1 MAKGKPGEGTTKRRR
16 TGGVSLATRLAG
28 ATVIV
33 SFAALGAATIVG
45 INSGLTLGREIYE
58 DRLVSLNNSGQS
70 GMAAAINS
78 AARASDALALSP
90 STASAV
96 EAFDEA
102 SIELRAQD
110 DFDVTAERR
119 QLVADYSEI
128 YADVFDLAPDELSAQ
143 SLAPRSPEA
152 VYLQMQYSVVPNVER
167 VAVIDDAQDGSTWSA
182 VHADVHPGFRRVVD
196 ELRLTD
202 LYLIEPVD
210 ERIVY
215 SVEKGIDLGTSLSTG
230 PFSGSILANTVSQV
244 IEDPGAGSAISDLGF
259 YDPVPGT
266 PVGVYASPIFDN
278 GDLVGV
284 LALLYDG
291 PVLTQVATNDQ
302 DWDAAGFDESA
313 DLYFFGDDGTVR
325 TDPRAYLEDPVAFL
339 DASEASGALTEA
351 ERTAIELLGTT
362 VLVLRAT
369 DATLAAVDS
378 GAGPVDDGEAIDST
392 EVFATVTRFDTPTS
406 DIGEQLDW
414 AVVAQIDVEEAEAS
428 IINFRN
434 LLVVGT
440 AVFLIITAFVAVAW
454 ANRTMAPVRAISDR
468 LGDPDRDDGPLELPD
483 SSPLEFHYLAAS
495 FEQMTALLR
504 RQHSRLAIA
513 REERLQLMQQ
523 MLPPAVAERVAS
535 GDLDELDHISQAS
548 VAVVVILGLGE
559 LVHREGVAG
568 SAIVE
573 ALHSELDGL
582 AEQHGLDRIKVVGDA
597 YFASCGHDRPYID
610 HAPRVVMFATD
621 TRDAVEEFGRRTEAG
636 LDTAI
641 GVHTGPVTIGMVGED
656 RMIFDVWGDTVSYAH
671 LLARRAEHNTILVS
685 DRTHDMLPDEL
696 VTEQVAAAEDT
707 TWSVPL
713 TTVGGVG

>member
-1 MAKGKPGEGTTKRRR
+1 M
-16 TGGVSLATRLAG
+16 
-28 ATVIV
+28 
-33 SFAALGAATIVG
+33 
-45 INSGLTLGREIYE
+45 
-58 DRLVSLNNSGQS
+58 
-70 GMAAAINS
+70 
-78 AARASDALALSP
+78 
-90 STASAV
+90 
-96 EAFDEA
+96 
-102 SIELRAQD
+102 
-110 DFDVTAERR
+110 TAERR

-128 YADVFDLAPDELSAQ
+128 YADVFDLAPDDLSAQ

-152 VYLQMQYSVVPNVER
+152 VYLQTQYSVVPDVER

-196 ELRLTD
+196 ELQLTD

-244 IEDPGAGSAISDLGF
+244 IEDPGAGSVISDLGF

-313 DLYFFGDDGTVR
+313 DLYFVGDDGTVR
-325 TDPRAYLEDPVAFL
+325 TDPRGYLEDPVAFL
-339 DASEASGALTEA
+339 DASEASGALTAE
-351 ERTAIELLGTT
+351 ERTAIEDRGTT

-378 GAGPVDDGEAIDST
+378 GADPVDDREAIDGTDVFST
-392 EVFATVTRFDTPTS
+392 VARFDTPTS

-414 AVVAQIDVEEAEAS
+414 AVVAQIDVEEAEVS

-440 AVFLIITAFVAVAW
+440 AVFLIITAFLAVAW

-495 FEQMTALLR
+495 FEQMAALLR

-513 REERLQLMQQ
+513 REERLELMQQ

-535 GDLDELDHISQAS
+535 GDLDELDHIAQAS
-548 VAVVVILGLGE
+548 VAVVVILGLGD
-559 LVHREGVAG
+559 LVQRDGAAG
-568 SAIVE
+568 SAVVE
-573 ALHSELDGL
+573 ALHSELDGSRRT
-582 AEQHGLDRIKVVGDA
+582 ART
-597 YFASCGHDRPYID
+597 RPD
-610 HAPRVVMFATD
+610 Q
-621 TRDAVEEFGRRTEAG
+621 GRRRRLLRLVRPRPAVHRPCTESRHVRHRCTRRGRSVRTTHRGRARHRHRRPHRAG
-636 LDTAI
+636 HHRHGRRRPHDLRR
-641 GVHTGPVTIGMVGED
+641 VGRHGEL
-656 RMIFDVWGDTVSYAH
+656 RPPARPS
-671 LLARRAEHNTILVS
+671 RRAATRSSSPTAPTRCSPTSSSPNRLRRR
-685 DRTHDMLPDEL
+685 DDP
-696 VTEQVAAAEDT
+696 